1 LTIISELS
9 LTGQE
14 ILLQYPINSVKQNL
28 MTNKWLEIKLTVPDQ
43 SVDMVSQVLLDMGCT
58 GITAAEKTLDTFVVP
73 TPESLAN
80 DPVLKA
86 YFNYPENVDQLCET
100 IQQALTSLTGL
111 YPGLAE
117 LQMEPRELADHDWAR
132 DWQQHFPPF
141 KVGDHLVIHPSWIDW
156 PRTDDEVVLTL
167 DPGQAFGTGTHAT
180 TGLCLEALAE
190 HFASD
195 DPPLKI
201 LDVGTG
207 SGILAMAGA
216 ALGAEDVLACDIDSE
231 ACGVA
236 AENVQQN
243 QLDQIVTITEQ
254 TLDQIPGQ
262 YDLVL
267 ANILAG
273 ENVRLASQL
282 VERLAP
288 QGRLVLSGI
297 LIEQEQQVIDGFTSF
312 NLEQLSISH
321 RDEWTC
327 IVYQRP

>member
-1 LTIISELS
+1 
-9 LTGQE
+9 
-14 ILLQYPINSVKQNL
+14 
-28 MTNKWLEIKLTVPDQ
+28 MTNKWLEINLTVPDQ
-43 SVDMVSQVLLDMGCT
+43 AVDLVSQTLLDHGCT

-73 TPESLAN
+73 PPEALAN

-86 YFNYPENVDQLCET
+86 YFNYPENVELLCET
-100 IQQALTSLTGL
+100 IQQALSA
-111 YPGLAE
+111 LADLHPE
-117 LQMEPRELADHDWAR
+117 LADLHLEHRPLADHDWAS

-141 KVGDHLVIHPSWIDW
+141 KVGDRLVIHPSWVDW
-156 PRTDDEVVLTL
+156 PSTGNEVVLTL

-180 TGLCLEALAE
+180 TGLCLEAIAE
-190 HFASD
+190 HFASHS
-195 DPPLKI
+195 PPQTI

-216 ALGAEDVLACDIDSE
+216 ALGAKEVLAIDIDSD
-231 ACGVA
+231 ACRVA
-236 AENVQQN
+236 AENVRLN
-243 QLDQIVTITEQ
+243 KLDPLVTISGKPLDQIS
-254 TLDQIPGQ
+254 DQ

-273 ENVRLASQL
+273 ENIRLANQL
-282 VERLAP
+282 VDRLAP

-297 LIEQEQQVIDGFTSF
+297 LIEQERQVIAGFAPFS
-312 NLEQLSISH
+312 LQQLSTSH

>member
-1 LTIISELS
+1 
-9 LTGQE
+9 
-14 ILLQYPINSVKQNL
+14 
-28 MTNKWLEIKLTVPDQ
+28 MTNKWLEINLTVPDQ
-43 SVDMVSQVLLDMGCT
+43 SVDMVSQILLDLGCT

-73 TPESLAN
+73 SPEALAN

-86 YFNYPENVDQLCET
+86 YFNYPENVERLCET
-100 IQQALTSLTGL
+100 IQQELTSLAGL
-111 YPGLAE
+111 YPELAE
-117 LQMEPRELADHDWAR
+117 LQMEYRELADHDWAS

-141 KVGDHLVIHPSWIDW
+141 KVGDRLVIHPSWVDW
-156 PRTDDEVVLTL
+156 PRTGDEVVLTL

-190 HFASD
+190 HFASTH
-195 DPPLKI
+195 PPLKI

-216 ALGAEDVLACDIDSE
+216 ALGAKKVLACDIDRD
-231 ACGVA
+231 ACRVA
-236 AENVQQN
+236 TENVQQN
-243 QLDQIVTITEQ
+243 QLDPFVTITEQ
-254 TLDQIPGQ
+254 PLDQISGQ
-262 YDLVL
+262 YELVL

-282 VERLAP
+282 VDRLAP

-297 LIEQEQQVIDGFTSF
+297 LIEQEQQVIDGFTPF
-312 NLEQLSISH
+312 KLKQLSISH

-327 IVYQRP
+327 IVYQHP